1 MKKISVPHIVTVLL
15 LLLFLAGCAAEK
27 TPTTTTYI
35 REGVDLNYITKV
47 AVLPFTN
54 NTKDEYSAQRI
65 RDITSTEILAMGI
78 FDVVGRGVVDAAL
91 RELAI
96 DQDTPLDVQ
105 LTKKLGQRL
114 GVQGFI
120 LGTVNGI
127 GEQRQGSFSYPEVS
141 LTLELMDAES
151 ALVLWRCSYTMSGY
165 SLTDRLFG
173 LDPLDTFQITV
184 NLLQT
189 MLSTIPK

>member
-1 MKKISVPHIVTVLL
+1 MKKTPILHIVALLILL
-15 LLLFLAGCAAEK
+15 LSLAGCAEK

-35 REGVDLNYITKV
+35 RDGVDLNYITKV

-141 LTLELMDAES
+141 LTLELLDAES

-165 SLTDRLFG
+165 SLSDRLFG
-173 LDPLDTFQITV
+173 LDPMDTFQITV
-184 NLLQT
+184 KLLQT

>member
-1 MKKISVPHIVTVLL
+1 MKKKSIPYIVSLL
-15 LLLFLAGCAAEK
+15 IFLLFVGGCAEK
-27 TPTTTTYI
+27 MPTTTTYV

-54 NTKDEYSAQRI
+54 NTKDEYSAKRI

-78 FDVVGRGVVDAAL
+78 FDVVGRGVVDSAL

-96 DQDTPLDVQ
+96 DQDTPLDIQ

-120 LGTVNGI
+120 HGTVNGI

-141 LTLELMDAES
+141 LSLELVDAES
-151 ALVLWRCSYTMSGY
+151 ALVLWRSSYTMSGY
-165 SLTDRLFG
+165 SLSDRLFG
-173 LDPLDTFQITV
+173 LDPLDAFQITV
-184 NLLQT
+184 KLLQN